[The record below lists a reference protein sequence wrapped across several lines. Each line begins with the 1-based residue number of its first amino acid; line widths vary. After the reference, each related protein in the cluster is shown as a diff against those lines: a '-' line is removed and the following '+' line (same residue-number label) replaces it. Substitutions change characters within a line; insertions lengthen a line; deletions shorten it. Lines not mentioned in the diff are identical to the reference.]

1 MPDLL
6 SAIMRWLHIS
16 SMAALL
22 GGFLYARLAMTPASR
37 ALAPDGNEALG
48 ERAAAAFRP
57 LAFAAMAGTLIS
69 GFYNILTSP
78 GHSARYHMLLG
89 IKLLLVA
96 HLFVATILIVRPH
109 CQRRPR
115 LMTSAFLSGL
125 AIVLIAAY
133 MRRIF

>member
-1 MPDLL
+1 
-6 SAIMRWLHIS
+6 MRWLHIS
-16 SMAALL
+16 SMAALV

-37 ALAPDGNEALG
+37 VFAPEGSEALG
-48 ERAAAAFRP
+48 EKAAAAFRP
-57 LAFAAMAGTLIS
+57 LAFAAMAGVLVS
-69 GFYNILTSP
+69 GLYNILTSP
-78 GHSARYHMLLG
+78 GHSARYHMMLG

-96 HLFVATILIVRPH
+96 HLFVTTILVVRPN